1 MGDAEVLLAMFQL
14 KWEIEV
20 SRMIDPKKYFHFSQN
35 GNTSFYDL
43 LIEKELPYFNG
54 HFPENPVLPGV
65 AMIDASVLAVEKKIN
80 QSPLFI
86 KKVKSAK
93 FMDLVKPGDLVTIEV
108 VESSKQSFTLNWN
121 KTENNTLKKAAEIIL
136 EF

>member
-1 MGDAEVLLAMFQL
+1 
-14 KWEIEV
+14 
-20 SRMIDPKKYFHFSQN
+20 MIDPKKYFHFSQN

-43 LIEKELPYFNG
+43 PIAEDLPYFNG

-65 AMIDASVLAVEKKIN
+65 AMIDASVLIVQKKLN
-80 QSPLFI
+80 HPSLFI

-93 FMDLVKPGDLVTIEV
+93 FMDLVKPGDLVTIEI
-108 VESSKQSFTLNWN
+108 VESGKQSFTLNWN